1 MSSRQSQRRRRS
13 RPAMAADTLQ
23 PLRDQTLA
31 MQAADAIRGL
41 IARGTLVGGDRLV
54 ESQIADQLQTSRGP
68 VRDALFLLRAE
79 GLVRDGP
86 RRGSFVVQL
95 TAQDVRE
102 IYDLRAAVETQAV
115 RLLLQRGDQLA
126 IGGLEEALEQ
136 MRADAADPAR
146 AAEADLRF
154 HGAVC
159 EASGNSRLHA
169 VFVRHATELSTLLR
183 LDEEHLD
190 HETASTVRDH
200 QQLLDVLRAGDLA
213 VAERAF
219 RVHLEEARDRVAAH
233 FAEAE
238 HDGQADRAAHRMP
251 AESTT

>member
-1 MSSRQSQRRRRS
+1 MTQRRSDHSSPRRRRS
-13 RPAMAADTLQ
+13 RPAIAADTFQ

-41 IARGTLVGGDRLV
+41 IARGQLAGGDRLV

-79 GLVRDGP
+79 GLVRDGA

-95 TAQDVRE
+95 TAADVRE

-115 RLLLQRGDQLA
+115 RLLLRRRDQAA
-126 IGGLEEALEQ
+126 IAALEEALDQ

-146 AAEADLRF
+146 AAEADLLF

-190 HETASTVRDH
+190 HESASIVSDH
-200 QQLLDVLRAGDLA
+200 QLLRDVLRDGDVA
-213 VAERAF
+213 RAERAF
-219 RVHLEEARDRVAAH
+219 RTHLEEARDRVAEH
-233 FAEAE
+233 F
-238 HDGQADRAAHRMP
+238 DQAGRAARRMA
-251 AESTT
+251 AELAP

>member
-1 MSSRQSQRRRRS
+1 MSSRQPLRRRHS
-13 RPAMAADTLQ
+13 GSAMAADTLE
-23 PLRDQTLA
+23 PLQDQTLA

-41 IARGTLVGGDRLV
+41 IAGGKLVGGDRLV
-54 ESQIADQLQTSRGP
+54 ESQIANQLRTSRGP

-95 TAQDVRE
+95 TEQDVRE

-115 RLLLQRGDQLA
+115 RLLLQRRDQSA
-126 IGGLEEALEQ
+126 IAGLQEAIEQ
-136 MRADAADPAR
+136 MRADAAHPAR
-146 AAEADLRF
+146 TAEADLRF

-169 VFVRHATELSTLLR
+169 VFVRHATELSMLVR
-183 LDEEHLD
+183 LDEEHMD
-190 HETASTVRDH
+190 HASASTVGDH
-200 QQLLDVLRAGDLA
+200 QLLLDALRAGDLA

-219 RVHLEEARDRVAAH
+219 RTHLEEARDRVAAH
-233 FAEAE
+233 YAQT
-238 HDGQADRAAHRMP
+238 DADRAHDPMP
-251 AESTT
+251 TG

>member
-13 RPAMAADTLQ
+13 RPGM
-23 PLRDQTLA
+23 
-31 MQAADAIRGL
+31 AADAIRGL

-115 RLLLQRGDQLA
+115 RLLLQRGDELA
-126 IGGLEEALEQ
+126 IGGLEEAL
-136 MRADAADPAR
+136 
-146 AAEADLRF
+146 
-154 HGAVC
+154 
-159 EASGNSRLHA
+159 
-169 VFVRHATELSTLLR
+169 
-183 LDEEHLD
+183 
-190 HETASTVRDH
+190 
-200 QQLLDVLRAGDLA
+200 
-213 VAERAF
+213 
-219 RVHLEEARDRVAAH
+219 
-233 FAEAE
+233 
-238 HDGQADRAAHRMP
+238 
-251 AESTT
+251 

>member
-1 MSSRQSQRRRRS
+1 MSSRQSPRRRRS

-41 IARGTLVGGDRLV
+41 IAGGTLVGGDRLV

-95 TAQDVRE
+95 TEQDVRE
-102 IYDLRAAVETQAV
+102 IYDLRVAVETQAV

-126 IGGLEEALEQ
+126 IAGLQEAIEQ
-136 MRADAADPAR
+136 MRADAADPGR
-146 AAEADLRF
+146 SAEADLRF
-154 HGAVC
+154 HGAIC

-169 VFVRHATELSTLLR
+169 VFVRHATELSTLVR

-190 HETASTVRDH
+190 HESASTVSDH
-200 QQLLDVLRAGDLA
+200 QLLLDVLRAGDLA

-219 RVHLEEARDRVAAH
+219 RTHLEEARDRVAAH
-233 FAEAE
+233 FAQA
-238 HDGQADRAAHRMP
+238 DADRADGRMP
-251 AESTT
+251 AEMTP

>member
-1 MSSRQSQRRRRS
+1 
-13 RPAMAADTLQ
+13 
-23 PLRDQTLA
+23 

-41 IARGTLVGGDRLV
+41 IASGQLVGGDRLV

-79 GLVRDGP
+79 GLVRDGT

-95 TAQDVRE
+95 TEQDVRE
-102 IYDLRAAVETQAV
+102 IYDLRVAVETQAV
-115 RLLLQRGDQLA
+115 RLLLWRGDQPA
-126 IGGLEEALEQ
+126 IAGLQEVIEQ

-154 HGAVC
+154 HDAVC

-183 LDEEHLD
+183 LDEEQLD
-190 HETASTVRDH
+190 HETASTVSDH
-200 QQLLDVLRAGDLA
+200 QLLLDVLRAGDLA
-213 VAERAF
+213 IAERAF
-219 RVHLEEARDRVAAH
+219 RRHLEEARDRVAEY
-233 FAEAE
+233 FAQGDRA
-238 HDGQADRAAHRMP
+238 DGAGRADRRMP
-251 AESTT
+251 AEMMP

>member
-1 MSSRQSQRRRRS
+1 MSSRQPPRRRRS
-13 RPAMAADTLQ
+13 RPAMAADALA

-41 IARGTLVGGDRLV
+41 IARGKLVGGDRLV

-95 TAQDVRE
+95 TERDVRE
-102 IYDLRAAVETQAV
+102 IYDLRVAVEIQAV
-115 RLLLQRGDQLA
+115 RLLLQRGDESA
-126 IGGLEEALEQ
+126 ITGLQEAIEQ
-136 MRADAADPAR
+136 IRADAAYPAR
-146 AAEADLRF
+146 VAEADLRF

-169 VFVRHATELSTLLR
+169 VFVRHATELSMLVR
-183 LDEEHLD
+183 LDEEHMD
-190 HETASTVRDH
+190 HESASTVSDH
-200 QQLLDVLRAGDLA
+200 QLLLDALRAGDLA
-213 VAERAF
+213 AAERAF
-219 RVHLEEARDRVAAH
+219 RTHLEEARDRVAAH
-233 FAEAE
+233 YAQG
-238 HDGQADRAAHRMP
+238 DADRAHDRMP
-251 AESTT
+251 TEVTP

>member
-1 MSSRQSQRRRRS
+1 MSSRQPPRRRHS
-13 RPAMAADTLQ
+13 RPAIAADTLQ

-41 IARGTLVGGDRLV
+41 IAHGQLVGGDRLV

-79 GLVRDGP
+79 GLVRDGT

-95 TAQDVRE
+95 TEQDVRE
-102 IYDLRAAVETQAV
+102 IYDLRVAVETQAV
-115 RLLLQRGDQLA
+115 RLLLRRGDQLA
-126 IGGLEEALEQ
+126 IAGLQEVIEQ

-154 HGAVC
+154 HDAVC

-183 LDEEHLD
+183 LDEEQLD
-190 HETASTVRDH
+190 HESASTVSDH
-200 QQLLDVLRAGDLA
+200 QLLLDVLRAGDLA
-213 VAERAF
+213 MAERAF
-219 RVHLEEARDRVAAH
+219 RTHLEEARDRVAEY
-233 FAEAE
+233 FA
-238 HDGQADRAAHRMP
+238 QADRGDGAGRADRRIP
-251 AESTT
+251 AEMTP

>member
-1 MSSRQSQRRRRS
+1 MSSRQPSRRRRS
-13 RPAMAADTLQ
+13 RSALATDTLQ

-41 IARGTLVGGDRLV
+41 IAGGKLVGGDRLV
-54 ESQIADQLQTSRGP
+54 ESQIASQLQTSRGP

-95 TAQDVRE
+95 TEQDVRE
-102 IYDLRAAVETQAV
+102 IYDLRVAVETQAV
-115 RLLLQRGDQLA
+115 RLLLQSRSQLA
-126 IGGLEEALEQ
+126 IAGLQEAIEQ
-136 MRADAADPAR
+136 MQADAADPAG
-146 AAEADLRF
+146 AAAADLRF

-169 VFVRHATELSTLLR
+169 VFVRHATELSMLVR
-183 LDEEHLD
+183 LDEEHID
-190 HETASTVRDH
+190 HESVSTVSDH
-200 QQLLDVLRAGDLA
+200 QLLLDVLRAGDLA

-219 RVHLEEARDRVAAH
+219 RTHLEEARDRVAAH
-233 FAEAE
+233 YALAGAKRA
-238 HDGQADRAAHRMP
+238 HDRMS
-251 AESTT
+251 AS

>member
-1 MSSRQSQRRRRS
+1 MSSRQPSRRRRS
-13 RPAMAADTLQ
+13 RPVMATDTLQ

-31 MQAADAIRGL
+31 MQAADAIRDL
-41 IARGTLVGGDRLV
+41 IARGQLVGGDRLV

-95 TAQDVRE
+95 TAQ
-102 IYDLRAAVETQAV
+102 AV
-115 RLLLQRGDQLA
+115 RLLLQRGDELA

-159 EASGNSRLHA
+159 EAS
-169 VFVRHATELSTLLR
+169 
-183 LDEEHLD
+183 
-190 HETASTVRDH
+190 
-200 QQLLDVLRAGDLA
+200 
-213 VAERAF
+213 
-219 RVHLEEARDRVAAH
+219 
-233 FAEAE
+233 
-238 HDGQADRAAHRMP
+238 
-251 AESTT
+251 